1 MAVKEGAL
9 DGVEGVHLAQDR
21 NRWWALVNGIINLRV
36 LEKVENI
43 STSWE
48 TISSPVK
55 VFYPCI

>member
-9 DGVEGVHLAQDR
+9 DGVEGVNLAQGR

-36 LEKVENI
+36 LEKVENV

-48 TISSPVK
+48 TISSPIK
-55 VFYPCI
+55 VFYPCS